1 MRVLLLLSLLL
12 AAGSQ
17 ASVLEDLGDAL
28 KNTLSS
34 LLDSS
39 QDKGQRLLEELK
51 LSDTRLTSQQLQ
63 SKGKGAV

>member
-51 LSDTRLTSQQLQ
+51 LSDTRLTSQQLL

>member
-1 MRVLLLLSLLL
+1 MRVLLLLTLLL

-51 LSDTRLTSQQLQ
+51 LSGTRLTSQQLQ